1 MNLKAYILPPLKF
14 IFSQAMFSQA
24 IVAYQML
31 IVTNVPVNYVDS
43 RTCKLCIVKNK
54 LKTEVRIIL
63 SKFCIS
69 IGSSFSWELNGPK
82 RN

>member
-1 MNLKAYILPPLKF
+1 MNLKAYILPPLKL

-24 IVAYQML
+24 IVVYQML

-43 RTCKLCIVKNK
+43 RTCKLCFVKNK

-69 IGSSFSWELNGPK
+69 IGFSFSWELNGPK

>member
-1 MNLKAYILPPLKF
+1 MNLKAYVLPPLKL
-14 IFSQAMFSQA
+14 IFSQATLN
-24 IVAYQML
+24 IVVYQML
-31 IVTNVPVNYVDS
+31 IVANVPVNYVDS

-69 IGSSFSWELNGPK
+69 IGFSFSWELNGPK